1 MIRILYI
8 IFISILSSSIVLSE
22 EKDTTITILQTAD
35 LHAYL
40 NKHNELFVEKGKVK
54 FREAGGLAHIKTLID
69 GVRKNNLK
77 GTLLIDGGDF
87 IQGSGESVLS
97 QGAIFPTIV
106 NEMNY
111 DLMIPGNWEVIY
123 GKQVMMDIMTK
134 YKTSVIVSNMFHE
147 ADKSALF
154 PPYWITE
161 KQGLKIGFI
170 AYNDPEIPIRQNP
183 IFSEG
188 ILFSEVESN
197 LKSLIKHLR
206 EEKQV
211 DLLLMVAHIGISK
224 QLMLANNSAV
234 EGVDIIFGNDTHER
248 LRQPFKGKFAMVLE
262 PGSFGSFVGKLD
274 LKIKNRKIAGYHYE
288 LLEVNP
294 QKYKADKQIQQVI
307 DSLTAPYRSQMEEI
321 IGYTSTPIYRY
332 LVVENPMDN
341 FITDALLMKSGADIA
356 ISNGFRFG
364 VPIVPSKGG
373 KQAITR
379 EDLWRMIPVDEKMKI
394 GRVSGQQIW
403 NWLEKELNNVFAKN
417 AKERF
422 GGWLVRFAGMKITFD
437 SSKDRGSRLL
447 TVEIKGQPIDL
458 NKEYTMASCNR
469 AGEPLHVLCRMPN
482 AKNVA
487 IKDFTLHQAIVE
499 YLKINKVISPRVEGR
514 AIAVDLNQ
522 NYFSEV
528 PEVGYKFK

>member
-1 MIRILYI
+1 MIRIFVI
-8 IFISILSSSIVLSE
+8 IFISMLSSSMVMAKS
-22 EKDTTITILQTAD
+22 KDTTITILQTAD

-54 FREAGGLAHIKTLID
+54 FREAGGLAHIKTLVD
-69 GVRKNNLK
+69 GVRKDNPN
-77 GTLLIDGGDF
+77 GTILIDGGDF

-123 GKQVMMDIMTK
+123 GKQVMIDIMTK
-134 YKTSVIVSNMFHE
+134 YKTSVIVSNMYHE
-147 ADKSALF
+147 ADKSELF

-183 IFSEG
+183 MFSEG
-188 ILFSEVESN
+188 ILFSDVEAN
-197 LKSLIKHLR
+197 LKSLISHMRKT
-206 EEKQV
+206 EKV
-211 DLLLMVAHIGISK
+211 DFLFMVAHIGISK
-224 QLMLANNSAV
+224 QLMLANNPAV
-234 EGVDIIFGNDTHER
+234 EGIDFIFGNDTHER
-248 LRQPFKGKFAMVLE
+248 VRQPIKGKYSWVLE

-274 LKIKNRKIAGYHYE
+274 LKIRNRKIADFNYE
-288 LLEVNP
+288 LVEVDP
-294 QKYKADKQIQQVI
+294 KKYKEDQHIQKVI
-307 DSLTAPYRSQMEEI
+307 EDLTTPYRLQMEEI
-321 IGYTSTPIYRY
+321 IGYTSTPLYRY

-341 FITDALLMKSGADIA
+341 FITDALLWKSGADIA

-364 VPIVPSKGG
+364 VPIVPGKDG

-422 GGWLVRFAGMKITFD
+422 GGWLVRFAGMKISFD
-437 SSKDRGSRLL
+437 SSKEMGFRLL

-469 AGEPLHVLCRMPN
+469 TGEPLHVLCRMPN
-482 AKNVA
+482 AKNVE

-499 YLKINKVISPRVEGR
+499 YLHINKVISPRVEGR
-514 AIAVDLNQ
+514 AIAIDLDE
-522 NYFSEV
+522 NYFSEI
-528 PEVGYKFK
+528 PEVGYKFR